1 MTAMKDAVV
10 EDLLG
15 QIYAKPA
22 QFELY
27 LVLADRY
34 EELGEDERAKF
45 WRENAAKRRCCHW
58 WHYYQIVMKDTTGTA
73 RNPPCGWGC
82 KESLGARGGKWDKKI
97 PNCMVPKRLFDL
109 LPKEPERKPWWQKNT
124 AEECWEALF
133 GAWRACPRPRRRT
146 PRKRNRPQSG
156 DEGRTP

>member
-1 MTAMKDAVV
+1 MKDAVV

-34 EELGEDERAKF
+34 EELCEDERAEF
-45 WRENAAKRRCCHW
+45 WRENAAKKRCCHW
-58 WHYYQIVMKDTTGTA
+58 WHYYQIVMKDTTATP

-82 KESLGARGGKWDKKI
+82 KERLSPRGGGGWSKRI
-97 PNCMVPKRLFDL
+97 PNCMVPGKVWNL
-109 LPKEPERKPWWQKNT
+109 LPKRTAGSWWQRDT

-133 GAWRACPRPRRRT
+133 GAWREGPRPKRRS
-146 PRKRNRPQSG
+146 PRKPKRTQRG
-156 DEGRTP
+156 DEGRTS